1 MTNDFKIVKIISDH
15 EFIISAGLK
24 QSVSEGDRFI
34 IFDRHGEKILDPD
47 SGESLGYLDVNKGT
61 IIVRKVFENMSLAS
75 TEPHLVGGINNQFA
89 GVNAFI
95 GIKQPT
101 PLKVDYSQ
109 ITPLNES
116 LEPSLI
122 KLGDSVKP
130 LDSGN

>member
-61 IIVRKVFENMSLAS
+61 IIVRNVFENMSLAS

-95 GIKQPT
+95 GVKQPT

>member
-34 IFDRHGEKILDPD
+34 IFDRYGEKILDPD

-61 IIVRKVFENMSLAS
+61 IIVRNVFENMSLAS

>member
-61 IIVRKVFENMSLAS
+61 IIVRNVFENMSLAS

-122 KLGDSVKP
+122 KSGDSVKP
-130 LDSGN
+130 LESGN

>member
-61 IIVRKVFENMSLAS
+61 IIVRNVFENMSLAS

>member
-15 EFIISAGLK
+15 EFIISACLN

-61 IIVRKVFENMSLAS
+61 IIVRNVFENMSLAS

>member
-61 IIVRKVFENMSLAS
+61 IIERNVFENMSLAS
-75 TEPHLVGGINNQFA
+75 TEPHLVGGTNNQFA